1 METER
6 KLRHD
11 RFYVNSAAF
20 LLHLF
25 TFDVS
30 FKGIIQEQYELA
42 KKGISL
48 KESDELTEFERE
60 AYISLIIED
69 KKREVELYTK
79 SLGVGNA
86 QLPSI

>member
-1 METER
+1 MDSER
-6 KLRHD
+6 IIKHD
-11 RFYVNSAAF
+11 RFYINSAAF

-30 FKGIIQEQYELA
+30 LKGIIQEQYELA

-60 AYISLIIED
+60 AYISFVIED
-69 KKREVELYTK
+69 KRREVELYTK
-79 SLGVGNA
+79 SLGLGGA
-86 QLPSI
+86 STPQI